1 MKNRITAVILLIAMM
16 TSALVFAACGEDAG
30 SVKPADTAAAQG
42 GEGEEE
48 ETTLSEAEARLA
60 LPDNLPEA
68 DYQGYTFRIAG
79 RTRDDF
85 VQEIGAEEEDGQAD
99 ERVGE
104 ADGDAG
110 ELAARH
116 LEQEELE
123 GDEEGE
129 ERRDGGQ
136 GLHEGLPE
144 DVARREG
151 LRRFDRGRA
160 GGL

>member
-1 MKNRITAVILLIAMM
+1 MPCA
-16 TSALVFAACGEDAG
+16 ALA
-30 SVKPADTAAAQG
+30 
-42 GEGEEE
+42 EGVR
-48 ETTLSEAEARLA
+48 AKRLA
-60 LPDNLPEA
+60 EGAPRLHEA
-68 DYQGYTFRIAG
+68 GVD
-79 RTRDDF
+79 
-85 VQEIGAEEEDGQAD
+85 AEEEDGQAD

-129 ERRDGGQ
+129 ERHDGGQ
-136 GLHEGLPE
+136 GLREGLPE

-151 LRRFDRGRA
+151 LRRFGRGRA